1 MFHGYSGR
9 KQVQKY
15 QRKYIEMK
23 TEWENSDNDFLLTL
37 GRNRELGKGRK
48 FRLL

>member
-1 MFHGYSGR
+1 MDIQDEN
-9 KQVQKY
+9 KLKKY

-37 GRNRELGKGRK
+37 GRNRELGKDRK
-48 FRLL
+48 CRLL